1 MKIAIFGAG
10 SIGCYVGGFLA
21 SKDPSVML
29 FGRDRLAKIIDAHGL
44 TLTQS
49 ASDPVHVSNVKYE
62 TKLSKLKPVDI
73 IILTVKSQDTET
85 ACRQL
90 SKYISKDAVIVSLQ
104 NGVSNVEQIK
114 SVLTSQTVYGAM
126 VPYNVMNMGEGRFH
140 RGTGGDLVLEK
151 GKEADFLVGKLQDA
165 GLDAVSTADIKG
177 VQWSKL
183 LINLNNALNL
193 LSDEP
198 LVAELGQRAYR
209 GIWSDMIEEGLR
221 VVYKAGIKPAVMSG
235 PDPIKL
241 RKLIRLPNFIYKPI
255 VKRITHID
263 PEARSSMWEDLRYGR
278 SPEIDYLQGEIS
290 RLGKQYN
297 IETPVNDRI
306 IELVK
311 KAFAEKKS
319 PALSGQELRALL

>member
-21 SKDPSVML
+21 SSDPTVTL
-29 FGRDRLAKIIDAHGL
+29 FGRDRLASIVKANGL

-49 ASDPVHVSNVKYE
+49 SSDPIHIKNVAYE
-62 TKLSKLKPVDI
+62 TDLAGLSSADI

-85 ACRQL
+85 ASQQIAEHV
-90 SKYISKDAVIVSLQ
+90 SKNAAIVSLQ
-104 NGVSNVEQIK
+104 NGVSNVACIK
-114 SVLTSQTVYGAM
+114 SVLSDHKVYGAM

-140 RGTGGDLVLEK
+140 RGTGGDLVFEK
-151 GKEADFLVGKLQDA
+151 GPETDELVRRFA
-165 GLDAVSTADIKG
+165 AVGLDAEATTEIAG

-198 LVAELGQRAYR
+198 LVTELGQRAYR
-209 GIWSDMIEEGLR
+209 SIWSDMIEEGLS
-221 VVYKAGIKPAVMSG
+221 VLEAAGIEPKVISG

-241 RKLIRLPNFIYKPI
+241 RKLIKLPNFIYLPI

-263 PEARSSMWEDLRYGR
+263 PEARSSMWEDLKYGR

-290 RLGKQYN
+290 RLGR
-297 IETPVNDRI
+297 ELSVHTPVCDRVI
-306 IELVK
+306 VLVK
-311 KAFAEKKS
+311 TAFAEQKS
-319 PALSGQELRALL
+319 PALRGKQLRALL